1 MPPDLEFWLYVGVQT
16 LTLFALIVGTVGLIV
31 PVFPGLV
38 INWLVM
44 LIYGTV
50 SGFGVKGWIIFIL
63 VTILAIVG
71 NVSDNIM
78 MGKKARESGA
88 SWLAIGTGYVASLV
102 FS

>member
-1 MPPDLEFWLYVGVQT
+1 MPPDLEFWLHVGVQT
-16 LTLFALIVGTVGLIV
+16 LTLFALIVGTIGLIV

-38 INWLVM
+38 INWLVI
-44 LIYGTV
+44 LIYGLV
-50 SGFGVKGWIIFIL
+50 SGFGVKGWIVFIL

-88 SWLAIGTGYVASLV
+88 SWLRLGRGMLPALYSV
-102 FS
+102 